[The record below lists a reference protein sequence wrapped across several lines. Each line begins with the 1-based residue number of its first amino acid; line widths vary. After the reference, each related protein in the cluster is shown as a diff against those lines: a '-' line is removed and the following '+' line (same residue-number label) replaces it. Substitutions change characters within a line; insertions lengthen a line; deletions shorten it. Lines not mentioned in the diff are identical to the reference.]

1 MFSRFGYFF
10 TTSLAFA
17 GLAPALCH
25 EHAAG
30 EGRERPV
37 SFGSRCAQAIS
48 FGSRCAQASDRQAV
62 GV

>member
-37 SFGSRCAQAIS
+37 SFGSRCAQA
-48 FGSRCAQASDRQAV
+48 SDRQAV